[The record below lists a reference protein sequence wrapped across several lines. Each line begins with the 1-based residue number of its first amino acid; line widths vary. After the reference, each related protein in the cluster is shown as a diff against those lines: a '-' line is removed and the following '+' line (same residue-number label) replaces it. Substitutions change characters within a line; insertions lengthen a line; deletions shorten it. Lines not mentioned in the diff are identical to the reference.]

1 MDLKGKKIILSSTS
15 PRRETLLKGL
25 DIDFKVDC
33 RTHFKESYGKDTP
46 IEEIPALMSEGK
58 SKGFHRDLKENEIL
72 ITADTM
78 VYVDGKVLGKPH
90 DHKASIDMLRE
101 LSGKRHKVITAVTIR
116 DNHRSET
123 FTDTSCVFFKDL
135 SEEEIDYYVS
145 KYKPYDKAGSYGIQ
159 EWIGYIGITKIEG
172 SFCNIMGLPVH
183 KVYRELQKFI
193 EKT

>member
-1 MDLKGKKIILSSTS
+1 MNLKDKKIILSSTS

-33 RTHFKESYGKDTP
+33 RTHFKENYDNDTP
-46 IEEIPALMSEGK
+46 IEKIPLLMSEGK

-78 VYVDGKVLGKPH
+78 VYIDGIVLGKPH
-90 DHKASIDMLRE
+90 DRKASVDMLKQ
-101 LSGKRHKVITAVTIR
+101 LSGKKHKVITAVTIR
-116 DNHRSET
+116 DSNKGET
-123 FTDTSCVFFKDL
+123 FADTSYVYFKDL

-172 SFCNIMGLPVH
+172 SFCNIMGLPVQ
-183 KVYRELQKFI
+183 KVYQELQKFI
-193 EKT
+193 E